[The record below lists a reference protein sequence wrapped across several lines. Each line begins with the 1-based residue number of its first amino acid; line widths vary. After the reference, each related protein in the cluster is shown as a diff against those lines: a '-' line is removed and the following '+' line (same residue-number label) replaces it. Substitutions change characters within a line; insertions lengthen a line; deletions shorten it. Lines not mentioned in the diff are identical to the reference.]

1 MDYLNE
7 QQQVEQLKAW
17 WKEYGLALVA
27 GIVIAV
33 LIVVFW
39 RYYQRYELAKS
50 QQASLVYTTMINSDL
65 SQQEQSAID
74 SANSL
79 ISQYPRT
86 SYAAL
91 AALWL
96 AKDALQKQDYPT
108 AEHQLQWVVD
118 HAKMNSLRQIARL
131 RLAYIALQQQQPKI
145 ALDILSKLDDKAYS
159 GLVSE
164 TQGDAYLAMNN
175 VEQARTYYQKA
186 MTELPD
192 PTLTQPLLAMKLANL
207 PVAGK

>member
-33 LIVVFW
+33 LIVLFW
-39 RYYQRYELAKS
+39 HYYQRYEMTKT
-50 QQASLVYTTMINSDL
+50 QQASLIYTTMINSDL

-74 SANSL
+74 AANS
-79 ISQYPRT
+79 IIKQYPRT

-96 AKDALQKQDYPT
+96 AKDALQKQDYPS
-108 AEHQLQWVVD
+108 AEHQLQWVTD
-118 HAKMNSLRQIARL
+118 HAKMNSLRQVARL

-145 ALDILSKLDDKAYS
+145 ALQILNKVDDKAYL

-164 TQGDAYLAMNN
+164 IQGDAYLAMNN
-175 VEQARTYYQKA
+175 VDQARQYYQKA
-186 MTELPD
+186 MQELPD
-192 PTLTQPLLAMKLANL
+192 PTLTQPLLAMKLADL